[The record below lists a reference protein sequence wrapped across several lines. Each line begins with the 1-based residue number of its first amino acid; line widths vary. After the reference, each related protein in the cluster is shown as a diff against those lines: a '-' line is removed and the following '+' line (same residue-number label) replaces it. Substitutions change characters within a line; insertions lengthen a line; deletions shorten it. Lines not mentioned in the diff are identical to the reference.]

1 MIGHNMA
8 NGILSEHTSFVSRF
22 DVHIFVSTFWK
33 GLQSIST
40 VGCVLRVVEL
50 WLAPLLTSHT
60 AWCRA
65 APARLCRL
73 CRYLL
78 IVMLC
83 AFRLRWSSLLA
94 LSSFSSALEHVF
106 LNRLKKNYAEGQI
119 SLRAIWRGKP
129 GRPAK
134 RRAQQGVVE
143 ARCEKRNGE
152 GDPRQVSQGE
162 RFLSF
167 LLSRHTTFRGR
178 RRSWSFI
185 ARPGPKIYFFSRL
198 ADPPVNFQT
207 PVNFFVGP
215 YFFRKK
221 L

>member
-1 MIGHNMA
+1 MA
-8 NGILSEHTSFVSRF
+8 GPVA
-22 DVHIFVSTFWK
+22 DK
-33 GLQSIST
+33 
-40 VGCVLRVVEL
+40 
-50 WLAPLLTSHT
+50 SH

-65 APARLCRL
+65 APAGLCRL

-83 AFRLRWSSLLA
+83 SFRLRWSSLLA
-94 LSSFSSALEHVF
+94 LSCFFPALEHVF

-119 SLRAIWRGKP
+119 SLRTIWRGKL
-129 GRPAK
+129 GRRAK
-134 RRAQQGVVE
+134 RRAQQGVAE
-143 ARCEKRNGE
+143 ARCQKRNGE
-152 GDPRQVSQGE
+152 GDPRPVSQGE
-162 RFLSF
+162 RFLRF

-215 YFFRKK
+215 YFFQKTIIDVFFIF
-221 L
+221 LVSSGILSCG